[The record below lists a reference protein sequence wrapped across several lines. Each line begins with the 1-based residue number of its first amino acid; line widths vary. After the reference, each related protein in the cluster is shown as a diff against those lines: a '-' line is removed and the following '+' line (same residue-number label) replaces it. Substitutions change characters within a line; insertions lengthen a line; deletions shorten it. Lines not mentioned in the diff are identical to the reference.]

1 MHIEKQCPRDNPATS
16 LRMNKI
22 IVITGAGKGIGR
34 AIALEF
40 ASRSKAQVSQP
51 CTLVLSSRT
60 PEDLESLAEACRKT
74 GIAVET
80 CRADIAN
87 PDDVERLIAFT
98 MERFGRIDCL
108 INNAGVGRFK
118 PLSELTLDDFDYMM
132 SVNARGTFHLSRDVY
147 TIMEKQGSGHIFF
160 ITSIAAEMAFT
171 SSTVYSMSKFAQKGL
186 VEALRLYARKSGIR
200 ITNVMPGAALTP
212 MWGDVPSS
220 MQEVMMR
227 PEDIATPVVD
237 AWLQPARTVVEE
249 LVLRPTGGDITT

>member
-1 MHIEKQCPRDNPATS
+1 
-16 LRMNKI
+16 MNKV

-40 ASRSKAQVSQP
+40 ARRTKEQHIQKS
-51 CTLVLSSRT
+51 TLVLSSRT
-60 PEDLESLAEACRKT
+60 PEDLESLAEECRES
-74 GIAVET
+74 GIAVAT
-80 CRADIAN
+80 CRADIAS
-87 PDDVERLIAFT
+87 PQDVEQLISFT

-108 INNAGVGRFK
+108 VNNAGVGRFK
-118 PLSELTLDDFDYMM
+118 ALNDITLDDFDYMM

-147 TIMEKQGSGHIFF
+147 AIMEKQGSGHIFF
-160 ITSIAAEMAFT
+160 ITSIAAEMAFK
-171 SSTVYSMSKFAQKGL
+171 SSSVYSMSKFAQKGL
-186 VEALRLYARKSGIR
+186 VEALRLYARESGIR

-249 LVLRPTGGDITT
+249 IVLRPTGGDINS